1 MRIPFADYATTVTE
15 VVFSSAQAGGSDGS
29 EVKGVMFYNSDT
41 SADTIYVNFGEKI
54 DGTADD
60 GDLTA
65 GWRKVAP
72 GGYTSY
78 VASGTMPSVQKITVT
93 FSGGS
98 GNAEVSCEAV
108 SL

>member
-1 MRIPFADYATTVTE
+1 MRIPFADHTVNGTE
-15 VVFSSAQAGGSDGS
+15 EVFVSAQANGVDGS
-29 EVKGVMFYNSDT
+29 EVKGVIFYNSDT

-54 DGTADD
+54 DGGADD
-60 GDLTA
+60 GDLTV

-93 FSGGS
+93 FSGGT
-98 GNAEVSCEAV
+98 GVADVSCEAM